1 MVAKYKL
8 AFGENWEEQGFR
20 NSKTAISRF
29 PDSSI
34 ITRELIQNALDA
46 KEEGKVEV
54 TFELEEISLQDL
66 PGLPEYEKAFAA
78 AKQGKRPNEEDM
90 IAKIDERLA
99 DNKIQVLWVVD
110 NGKGL
115 DSENMRTLLADGGS
129 QKEGMAGSYGLGHL
143 STFPASDLNYVLY
156 GGCSKNGDGDEQIFS
171 GQCILASH
179 RHGETM
185 YSPNGYICVPG
196 DSPDPQ
202 KRRFPSIEEI
212 DNGLWKRKLLQIGE
226 QGTGSFVCIAAFNGF
241 NKDNI
246 QVDTNK
252 EILHAAASHFM
263 PAIFEGKMEVRVG
276 DAVLNDKGS
285 LHAALALRNDEN
297 RKRRGTPFVAS
308 GRCFYSLFNCMQKN
322 EKEFEID
329 ALPGEKVRVRMDLA
343 PEDGKRNI
351 HLYRYGMWIT
361 DNVPRNKP
369 IDFASY
375 KPFTAIILV
384 DRNARATSK
393 LIAKAEGER
402 HMQIR
407 NDALNPADK
416 KALKKFLESV
426 NKEIKERAVPVRGV
440 VEPISFVDDFG
451 VGIDKIVPRERS
463 ATSRPRGTKKPK
475 PRPPKEIPPH
485 AKPAEAGPNRYVRHA
500 RALPI
505 LCTTPIVEGE
515 SVRFIARADAKYT
528 DVEMRA
534 VTKSGSDAS
543 CVSPILD
550 ELVSLQPVSEVNGS
564 RIAAEDHIPAIEGQQ
579 ENYVAVKLKAMKKG
593 ESEISLKM
601 AATPPPS
608 GVAYVIEF
616 VSRKGRK

>member
-46 KEEGKVEV
+46 KEGGKVEV

-66 PGLPEYEKAFAA
+66 PGLPEYEQAFAA
-78 AKQGKRPNEEDM
+78 ATQEKRPNEEDM

-115 DSENMRTLLADGGS
+115 DSKNMRTLLADGGS

-196 DSPDPQ
+196 DSPDPR
-202 KRRFPSIEEI
+202 KRRFPTIEEL
-212 DNGLWKRKLLQIGE
+212 DEGLWKKKLLQIGK

-246 QVDTNK
+246 QTDTNQ
-252 EILHAAASHFM
+252 EILYAAASHFM
-263 PAIFEGKMEVRVG
+263 PAIFEGKMEVKVG

-285 LHAALALRNDEN
+285 LHTALALRNDEK

-308 GRCFYSLFNCMQKN
+308 GRCFYNLFNCMKKN
-322 EKEFEID
+322 EKEFEIE

-369 IDFASY
+369 SDFAGY

-384 DRNARATSK
+384 DRDARETSK

-426 NKEIKERAVPVRGV
+426 NKEIKSRAEEIGTLARF
-440 VEPISFVDDFG
+440 IDFVDFG
-451 VGIDKIVPRERS
+451 LGVDKIMPRDRHS
-463 ATSRPRGTKKPK
+463 TSRPSGTKKSK
-475 PRPPKEIPPH
+475 RRPSKKIPPH
-485 AKPAEAGPNRYVRHA
+485 AKTAESGPNRYVRRA
-500 RALPI
+500 RSLPI

-515 SVRFIARADAKYT
+515 NVRFIARSDAQYT

-550 ELVSLQPVSEVNGS
+550 ELVTLLPVSEVNGNK
-564 RIAAEDHIPAIEGQQ
+564 IAAEDHIPAIEGQQ
-579 ENYVAVKLKAMKKG
+579 ENYVAVQLKTLKKG